1 MKFNEKL
8 VMLRKQ
14 HNLSQE
20 QVAEKLGVARQTI
33 SKWELGETTPEMDKL
48 ILISEIYNITLDE
61 LVKEENEVKVVNDPN
76 NTNSQKLAGMMIKIL
91 KGIGIFI
98 LIFAILYVALIVAGL
113 IAFNRVE
120 TNTAVRTTVIQTE
133 EFSNNLEKYYTKT
146 FVG

>member
-48 ILISEIYNITLDE
+48 IIMSELYNITLDE
-61 LVKEENEVKVVNDPN
+61 LMKEENEGKVVNDPN
-76 NTNSQKLAGMMIKIL
+76 NTNSQKLAGMTIKIL

-98 LIFAILYVALIVAGL
+98 LIVAILYVLLMIIGFV
-113 IAFNRVE
+113 AFNKVE
-120 TNTAVRTTVIQTE
+120 TDSDSKTTVIQTQE
-133 EFSNNLEKYYTKT
+133 EVVENYEE
-146 FVG
+146 

>member
-8 VMLRKQ
+8 IMLRKQ

-48 ILISEIYNITLDE
+48 IIMSELYNITLDE
-61 LVKEENEVKVVNDPN
+61 LMKEENEGKVVNDPN
-76 NTNSQKLAGMMIKIL
+76 NKNSQKLAGMTIKIL

-98 LIFAILYVALIVAGL
+98 LIVAILYVFLMIIGFV
-113 IAFNRVE
+113 AFNKVE
-120 TNTAVRTTVIQTE
+120 TNSDSKTTVIQTQE
-133 EFSNNLEKYYTKT
+133 EVVENYEE
-146 FVG
+146 

>member
-8 VMLRKQ
+8 IMLRKQ

-48 ILISEIYNITLDE
+48 IIMSELYNITLDE
-61 LVKEENEVKVVNDPN
+61 LMKEENEGKVVNDPN
-76 NTNSQKLAGMMIKIL
+76 NTNSQKLAGMTIKIL

-98 LIFAILYVALIVAGL
+98 LIVAILYVFLMIIGFV
-113 IAFNRVE
+113 AFNKVE
-120 TNTAVRTTVIQTE
+120 TNSDSKTTVIQTQE
-133 EFSNNLEKYYTKT
+133 EVENYEE
-146 FVG
+146 

>member
-20 QVAEKLGVARQTI
+20 QVAEKLGVARQTV

-48 ILISEIYNITLDE
+48 IIMSELYNITLDE
-61 LVKEENEVKVVNDPN
+61 LMKEENEGKVVNDPN
-76 NTNSQKLAGMMIKIL
+76 NTNSQKLAGMTIKIL

-98 LIFAILYVALIVAGL
+98 LIVAILYVFLMIIGFV
-113 IAFNRVE
+113 AFNKVE
-120 TNTAVRTTVIQTE
+120 TNSDSKTTVIQTQE
-133 EFSNNLEKYYTKT
+133 EVVENYEE
-146 FVG
+146 

>member
-8 VMLRKQ
+8 IMLRKQ

-48 ILISEIYNITLDE
+48 IIISELYNITLDE
-61 LVKEENEVKVVNDPN
+61 LMKEENEGKVVNDPN
-76 NTNSQKLAGMMIKIL
+76 NTNSQKLAGMTIKIL

-98 LIFAILYVALIVAGL
+98 IIVAILYVFLMIIGFV
-113 IAFNRVE
+113 AFNKVE
-120 TNTAVRTTVIQTE
+120 TNSDSKTTVIQTQE
-133 EFSNNLEKYYTKT
+133 EVVENYEE
-146 FVG
+146 

>member
-120 TNTAVRTTVIQTE
+120 TNTAVQTTFIQTE
-133 EFSNNLEKYYTKT
+133 EFSNNLEKY
-146 FVG
+146 

>member
-8 VMLRKQ
+8 IMLRKQ

-48 ILISEIYNITLDE
+48 IIMSELYNITLDE
-61 LVKEENEVKVVNDPN
+61 LMKEENEGKVVNDPN
-76 NTNSQKLAGMMIKIL
+76 NTNSQKLAGMTIKIL

-98 LIFAILYVALIVAGL
+98 LIVAILYVFLMIIGFV
-113 IAFNRVE
+113 AFNKVE
-120 TNTAVRTTVIQTE
+120 TNGDSKTTVIQTQE
-133 EFSNNLEKYYTKT
+133 EVVENYEE
-146 FVG
+146 

>member
-8 VMLRKQ
+8 IMLRKQ

-48 ILISEIYNITLDE
+48 IIISELYNITLDE
-61 LVKEENEVKVVNDPN
+61 LMKEENEGKVINDPN
-76 NTNSQKLAGMMIKIL
+76 NTNSQKLAGMTIKIL

-98 LIFAILYVALIVAGL
+98 LIVAILYVFLMIIGFVASK
-113 IAFNRVE
+113 
-120 TNTAVRTTVIQTE
+120 TTVIQTQE
-133 EFSNNLEKYYTKT
+133 EVVENYEE
-146 FVG
+146 

>member
-8 VMLRKQ
+8 IMLRKQ

-20 QVAEKLGVARQTI
+20 QVAEKLKVARQTI

-48 ILISEIYNITLDE
+48 IMISELYNITLDE
-61 LVKEENEVKVVNDPN
+61 LMKEQNEGKVINDPN
-76 NTNSQKLAGMMIKIL
+76 NTNSQKLAGMTIKIL

-98 LIFAILYVALIVAGL
+98 LIAIILYIFLMVIGI

-120 TNTAVRTTVIQTE
+120 TDNKSQTTVMQTQE
-133 EFSNNLEKYYTKT
+133 EIENYEE
-146 FVG
+146 

>member
-20 QVAEKLGVARQTI
+20 QVAEQLGVARQTI

-61 LVKEENEVKVVNDPN
+61 LMKEENEVKVVNDPN
-76 NTNSQKLAGMMIKIL
+76 NTNSQKLAGMTIKIL
-91 KGIGIFI
+91 KGIVIFL
-98 LIFAILYVALIVAGL
+98 LISVILYVALIVVGL

-120 TNTAVRTTVIQTE
+120 IDSGSKTTVIQTQE
-133 EFSNNLEKYYTKT
+133 EVDNYEE
-146 FVG
+146 

>member
-8 VMLRKQ
+8 IMLRKQ

-48 ILISEIYNITLDE
+48 IIISKLYDITLDE
-61 LVKEENEVKVVNDPN
+61 LMKEDNEGKNVNDPN
-76 NTNSQKLAGMMIKIL
+76 NMNSQKLAGLTIKFL

-98 LIFAILYVALIVAGL
+98 FIVAILYVFIMIVEL
-113 IAFNRVE
+113 IAFNRLK
-120 TNTAVRTTVIQTE
+120 TDSGSKTTIIQTQ
-133 EFSNNLEKYYTKT
+133 EKVENYAE
-146 FVG
+146 

>member
-48 ILISEIYNITLDE
+48 IIISELYNITLDE
-61 LVKEENEVKVVNDPN
+61 LMKEENEGKVVNDPN
-76 NTNSQKLAGMMIKIL
+76 NTNSQKLAGMTIKIL

-98 LIFAILYVALIVAGL
+98 LIVAILYVFLMIIGFV
-113 IAFNRVE
+113 AFNKVE
-120 TNTAVRTTVIQTE
+120 TNSDSKTTVIQTQE
-133 EFSNNLEKYYTKT
+133 EVVENYEE
-146 FVG
+146 

>member
-8 VMLRKQ
+8 IMLRKQ

-48 ILISEIYNITLDE
+48 IIISELYNITLDE
-61 LVKEENEVKVVNDPN
+61 LMKEENEGKVVNDPN
-76 NTNSQKLAGMMIKIL
+76 NTNSQKLAGMTIKIL

-98 LIFAILYVALIVAGL
+98 LIVAILYVFLMIIGFV
-113 IAFNRVE
+113 AFNKVE
-120 TNTAVRTTVIQTE
+120 TNSDSKTTVIQTQE
-133 EFSNNLEKYYTKT
+133 EVVENYEE
-146 FVG
+146 

>member
-48 ILISEIYNITLDE
+48 IIISELYNITLDE
-61 LVKEENEVKVVNDPN
+61 LMKEENEGKVVNNPN
-76 NTNSQKLAGMMIKIL
+76 NTNSQKLAGMTIKIL

-98 LIFAILYVALIVAGL
+98 LIVAILYVFLMIIGFV
-113 IAFNRVE
+113 AFNKVE
-120 TNTAVRTTVIQTE
+120 TDSDSKTTVIQTQE
-133 EFSNNLEKYYTKT
+133 EVENYEE
-146 FVG
+146 

>member
-48 ILISEIYNITLDE
+48 IIMSELYNITLDE
-61 LVKEENEVKVVNDPN
+61 LMKEENEGKVANDPN
-76 NTNSQKLAGMMIKIL
+76 NTNSQKLAGMTIKIL

-98 LIFAILYVALIVAGL
+98 LIVAILYVFLMIIGFVV
-113 IAFNRVE
+113 FNKVE
-120 TNTAVRTTVIQTE
+120 TDSDSKTTVIQTQE
-133 EFSNNLEKYYTKT
+133 EVVENYEE
-146 FVG
+146 

>member
-8 VMLRKQ
+8 IMLRKQ

-48 ILISEIYNITLDE
+48 IIISELYNITLDE
-61 LVKEENEVKVVNDPN
+61 LMKEENEGKVINDPN
-76 NTNSQKLAGMMIKIL
+76 NTNSQKLAGMTIKIL

-98 LIFAILYVALIVAGL
+98 LIVAILYVFLMIIGFV
-113 IAFNRVE
+113 AFNKIE
-120 TNTAVRTTVIQTE
+120 TDSDSKTTVIQTQE
-133 EFSNNLEKYYTKT
+133 EVVENYEE
-146 FVG
+146 